1 MTRISGLTI
10 GLTNSILVWKEANLE
25 IYRQDGTSLIKTEL
39 ILIIE
44 SPKKDAREH
53 VPMFEHK
60 LVVEQLKNTIQE
72 KNKIMGQYLKLQ
84 TDINR

>member
-1 MTRISGLTI
+1 MWQIWTLFP
-10 GLTNSILVWKEANLE
+10 SI
-25 IYRQDGTSLIKTEL
+25 SLIFG
-39 ILIIE
+39 IE
-44 SPKKDAREH
+44 PSERDTREH